1 MASPRMTVEDVS
13 KDLRARGM
21 PMSKGM
27 VCRSI
32 KAGVFPFASIIN
44 VGKTGRNTFLI
55 LRKDYE
61 NWADQY
67 IPKEETQ

>member
-21 PMSKGM
+21 PMSKDM

-32 KAGVFPFASIIN
+32 RSGVFPFAKIIN
-44 VGKTGRNTFLI
+44 VGKTGRATFLI

-61 NWADQY
+61 AWAGEY
-67 IPKEETQ
+67 LGGN

>member
-21 PMSKGM
+21 PMSKDA
-27 VCRSI
+27 VCHSI
-32 KAGVFPFASIIN
+32 KSGAFPFAKIIN
-44 VGKTGRNTFLI
+44 VGKTGRATFLI

-61 NWADQY
+61 EWADEYLGGNQ
-67 IPKEETQ
+67 Q